1 MSGLFINLFAV
12 EIQTGRQKD
21 IKLKWPG
28 LHISPPPTHTK
39 KLTISL
45 QHSRWRYEPQTLIS
59 LTRARK
65 HLKEEEQQNQT
76 I

>member
-12 EIQTGRQKD
+12 EIQTGRHKHIKRRVEMAGVAYSHPTQKN
-21 IKLKWPG
+21 
-28 LHISPPPTHTK
+28 
-39 KLTISL
+39 LTISL